1 MDQTPLPFVLDDGKT
16 FDKKV
21 VEEVWAQCGQS
32 DLDERQA
39 TVELTVFVI
48 TNESK
53 SCIGVIKRL

>member
-1 MDQTPLPFVLDDGKT
+1 MDQTPLPLVLDDGKT

-21 VEEVWAQCGQS
+21 VKEVWAQSGQS

-39 TVELTVFVI
+39 TVELTVLVI
-48 TNESK
+48 TNESR